1 MRGRRSKS
9 KLLCGVA
16 AGALASALGAPGAA
30 LAQPYDWTGF
40 YVGAYAGGA
49 WGHSNAVTGTTCPAL
64 GWLGGPGSMTGGYF
78 CSVSTPASS
87 ANAAAVSGAGTG
99 PASSS
104 AFVGG
109 GQAGYNWQANNI
121 VYGVE
126 ADIGSFSL
134 KASRQG
140 AGVYPTNTMFVTLA
154 GKSFTIGSSIST
166 DWLFTARGRLG
177 WTVDNWL
184 LFVTGGLA
192 VTNLQTSLNFSDTNA
207 IGPVPGASAFGSNAH
222 STVGLALGAGAQYA
236 LSKNWSLKAEYLYV
250 SFNAIDTTALVT
262 HQGLHGYTNL
272 LDTTQDL
279 KAHMARVGV
288 NYRF

>member
-16 AGALASALGAPGAA
+16 AGALASALGTPGMAQ
-30 LAQPYDWTGF
+30 AQPYDWTGF

-49 WGHSNAVTGTTCPAL
+49 WGHSNAVTGATCPAL
-64 GWLGGPGSMTGGYF
+64 GWTGTFTGGYF
-78 CSVSTPASS
+78 CSVSTPPASS
-87 ANAAAVSGAGTG
+87 ANAAAVSAAGTG

-121 VYGVE
+121 VYGIE

-140 AGVYPTNTMFVTLA
+140 GGVYPTNSMFVFLT
-154 GKSFTIGSSIST
+154 GKNFTVGSSIST

-184 LFVTGGLA
+184 LFATGGLA
-192 VTNLQTSLNFSDTNA
+192 VTNLQSTLNFSDNNA
-207 IGPVPGASAFGSNAH
+207 AGFPIVPGASGFGSNAQ
-222 STVGLALGAGAQYA
+222 TKVGLALGAGAQYA
-236 LSKNWSLKAEYLYV
+236 LNKNWSLKAEYLYV
-250 SFNAIDTTALVT
+250 SFNSIDTTALVT
-262 HQGLHGYTNL
+262 HQGFHGYTNM